1 MAPTLSSDRTS
12 RLLLAALGLL
22 ALARLLSLAWYP
34 LMDMT
39 EARYADIARR
49 MAQSGDWITLWLD
62 DMRPFWG
69 KPALSFW
76 STAIGLKLFGVNA
89 WGARLPHFL
98 LGGGVACLVWWQG
111 RGQSRSA

>member
-1 MAPTLSSDRTS
+1 MSSEFLPDRTS
-12 RLLLAALGLL
+12 RLLLAALALL
-22 ALARLLSLAWYP
+22 ALARLASLAFYP

-49 MAQSGDWITLWLD
+49 MAESGDWVTLWLD

-76 STAIGLKLFGVNA
+76 PRCPTS
-89 WGARLPHFL
+89 AR
-98 LGGGVACLVWWQG
+98 WS
-111 RGQSRSA
+111 SR